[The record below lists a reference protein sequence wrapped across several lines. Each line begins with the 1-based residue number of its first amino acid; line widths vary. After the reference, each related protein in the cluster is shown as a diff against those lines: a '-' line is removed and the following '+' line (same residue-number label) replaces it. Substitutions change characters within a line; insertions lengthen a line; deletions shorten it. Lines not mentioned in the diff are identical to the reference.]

1 MPSGSAIWRD
11 GTTKAITF
19 WKVNNNNNMDPWK
32 LLSSEMWGLELMWK
46 VTDISEDHAASIIYP
61 DDGGNRI
68 IWFHQAVWC
77 HATEDITTVT
87 NSYSIWMGKIL
98 LVNKFFV

>member
-1 MPSGSAIWRD
+1 
-11 GTTKAITF
+11 
-19 WKVNNNNNMDPWK
+19 
-32 LLSSEMWGLELMWK
+32 LLSSEKWGLVLMRK

-68 IWFHQAVWC
+68 LWFHQARQY
-77 HATEDITTVT
+77 HASEEITTVT